1 METESFYG
9 KKSSIKPKWDFPDN
23 FFFGMQLFMHSF
35 LQQEEYHILHKQ
47 HGIQKEIK
55 NITFSLKNRQK
66 CYIKIMKT
74 SCKITLL
81 FVWLLCF
88 GKK

>member
-1 METESFYG
+1 MKASVKCMETESFYG
-9 KKSSIKPKWDFPDN
+9 KKKVALNQSETSLTT

-47 HGIQKEIK
+47 HGIQEEIK
-55 NITFSLKNRQK
+55 NITFCLKNRQK

-81 FVWLLCF
+81 FV
-88 GKK
+88 